1 MLLRISA
8 LMVMMPPGC
17 TQARQGYC
25 RQQLNNPRKLCDIW
39 NMSVDLVLLRRFE
52 AVHRL
57 GSFSRAAAELGLTH
71 SAITKSI
78 AVLEESWN
86 VRLFDRTTRRVATT
100 EAGRRLALAVPD
112 LLAQAEAVRA
122 DVLAGDR
129 QLHIIC
135 GPAVIDTI
143 IPAALVGFRASHPE
157 VRVHVETLPPDLAVE
172 QLVRRR
178 CQLLLFHATTIAGL
192 PRRQPLHV
200 EPLVSE
206 PYVIVHRPG
215 HPVADGDHALATLL
229 GFDWAVAGFDP
240 TYQAGLPAERRQQL
254 QRQGFP
260 QYRLLNQAACIALAL
275 AADVLT
281 LLPAS
286 AAAPFIAAGRFATL
300 PFPGGARFAIAAV
313 TLPMMAADPVVA
325 GFLDAVRC
333 PD

>member
-1 MLLRISA
+1 
-8 LMVMMPPGC
+8 
-17 TQARQGYC
+17 
-25 RQQLNNPRKLCDIW
+25 
-39 NMSVDLVLLRRFE
+39 MSVDLVLLQRFE

-71 SAITKSI
+71 SAVTKSI

-86 VRLFDRTTRRVATT
+86 ARLFDRTTRRVAAT

-112 LLAQAEAVRA
+112 LLAQADAVRA
-122 DVLAGDR
+122 DVMAGDR

-143 IPAALVGFRASHPE
+143 IPAALVSFRSSNPD

-172 QLVRRR
+172 QLASRR
-178 CQLLLFHATTIAGL
+178 CQLLLFHATTVAGL
-192 PRRQPLHV
+192 PRPRPLHV

-215 HPVADGDHALATLL
+215 HPVAQSDGKLATLL

-240 TYQAGLPAERRQQL
+240 AYQAGLPAGQREALR
-254 QRQGFP
+254 RQGFP
-260 QYRLLNQAACIALAL
+260 HYRLLNQAACIALAL
-275 AADVLT
+275 GADVLT

-286 AAAPFIAAGRFATL
+286 VAAQFIADGRFTAL

-313 TLPMMAADPVVA
+313 TLPETAANPA
-325 GFLDAVRC
+325 IASFLEAIRRSV
-333 PD
+333 

>member
-1 MLLRISA
+1 
-8 LMVMMPPGC
+8 
-17 TQARQGYC
+17 
-25 RQQLNNPRKLCDIW
+25 
-39 NMSVDLVLLRRFE
+39 MSVDLVLLRRFE

-86 VRLFDRTTRRVATT
+86 VRLFDRTTRRVAAT

-122 DVLAGDR
+122 DVMAGDR

-143 IPAALVGFRASHPE
+143 IPAALVGFRTSHPD

-178 CQLLLFHATTIAGL
+178 CQLLLFHATTVAGL

-200 EPLVSE
+200 EALVSE

-215 HPVADGDHALATLL
+215 HPVADGDHALSTLL

-240 TYQAGLPAERRQQL
+240 TYQAGLPTDRREQL
-254 QRQGFP
+254 RRQGFP

-275 AADVLT
+275 GADVLT

-286 AAAPFIAAGRFATL
+286 IAAPFIAAGRFAVL

-313 TLPMMAADPVVA
+313 TLPIMAANPVVA
-325 GFLDAVRC
+325 GFLDAVRRSG
-333 PD
+333 

>member
-1 MLLRISA
+1 M
-8 LMVMMPPGC
+8 
-17 TQARQGYC
+17 
-25 RQQLNNPRKLCDIW
+25 IW
-39 NMSVDLVLLRRFE
+39 NMLVDLVLLRRFE

-57 GSFSRAAAELGLTH
+57 GSFSRAADELGLTH
-71 SAITKSI
+71 SALTKSI

-86 VRLFDRTTRRVATT
+86 VRLFDRTTRRVAAT
-100 EAGRRLALAVPD
+100 EAGRRLALAAPD

-143 IPAALVGFRASHPE
+143 IPAALVGFRSRHPG
-157 VRVHVETLPPDLAVE
+157 VRVHVETLPPELALE
-172 QLVRRR
+172 QLASRR
-178 CQLLLFHATTIAGL
+178 CQLLLFHATTVAGL
-192 PRRQPLHV
+192 PRARPLHV

-215 HPVADGDHALATLL
+215 HPGAGSDGTLATLF

-240 TYQAGLPAERRQQL
+240 VYQAALPAGQREALR
-254 QRQGFP
+254 RQGFP

-275 AADVLT
+275 GADVLT
-281 LLPAS
+281 LLPES
-286 AAAPFIAAGRFATL
+286 VAAPFVADGRFAAL

-313 TLPMMAADPVVA
+313 TLPALAVNPVVA
-325 GFLDAVRC
+325 SFLEAIRRSA
-333 PD
+333 